1 VRLISAVL
9 ASILVCASAEA
20 ADKSGHFQT
29 LGAGALA
36 CSKYLAA
43 DGQDKLFVETW
54 WAGYMTA
61 MNRSVDDTWSF
72 EGKNSADDV
81 NAMLREECAGDPQEL
96 IGNAVHAVLEKL
108 YPDRR
113 QAGPGD

>member
-1 VRLISAVL
+1 MKFIGAVL
-9 ASILVCASAEA
+9 ASGLVCASAQA

-43 DGQDKLFVETW
+43 DNQDKVYAETW

-61 MNRSVDDTWSF
+61 MNRWTDDTWSF
-72 EGKNSADDV
+72 EGKKSADDV
-81 NAMLREECAGDPQEL
+81 NAMLREECAANPQEL
-96 IGNAVHAVLEKL
+96 IANAVHNVLEKL

-113 QAGPGD
+113 QTGPSD